1 MFYPF
6 FSKKLCKYTPS
17 KAKKMKE
24 LLKKLVAFD
33 MAMYEIHH
41 LEYDPVACIRDFW
54 NRYDMDSCRNYLVEL
69 LTIYFDR
76 ERGFNPT
83 ISTADVQ
90 NFSVA
95 LFRMV
100 MAYFLIHYKKINL
113 SEVEISFLRSNRFIA
128 CELESSKEIYDFFYQ
143 LSQNH

>member
-1 MFYPF
+1 
-6 FSKKLCKYTPS
+6 
-17 KAKKMKE
+17 MKE

-33 MAMYEIHH
+33 LAMYEIHH
-41 LEYDPVACIRDFW
+41 LEYDPVACIKDFW
-54 NRYDMDSCRNYLVEL
+54 NCYDMDSCRNHLVEL
-69 LTIYFDR
+69 LTIYFDK
-76 ERGFNPT
+76 ERGINRT

-113 SEVEISFLRSNRFIA
+113 TEVEISFLRSNRFIA
-128 CELESSKEIYDFFYQ
+128 CELESSKEVYDFFYQ

>member
-1 MFYPF
+1 
-6 FSKKLCKYTPS
+6 
-17 KAKKMKE
+17 MKE

-33 MAMYEIHH
+33 LAMYEIHH
-41 LEYDPVACIRDFW
+41 LEYDPVACIKEFW
-54 NRYDMDSCRNYLVEL
+54 NRYDMDSCRNHLVEL

-76 ERGFNPT
+76 ERGVNPT

-95 LFRMV
+95 LFRML
-100 MAYFLIHYKKINL
+100 MAYFLVHYKKINL
-113 SEVEISFLRSNRFIA
+113 TEVEISFLRSNRFIA
-128 CELESSKEIYDFFYQ
+128 CELESSKEVYDFFYQ

>member
-1 MFYPF
+1 
-6 FSKKLCKYTPS
+6 
-17 KAKKMKE
+17 MKE
-24 LLKKLVAFD
+24 LFKKLVAID

-41 LEYDPVACIRDFW
+41 LEYDPIVCIKDFW
-54 NRYDMDSCRNYLVEL
+54 SRYDMDSCRNHLVEL

-76 ERGFNPT
+76 ERIANPR
-83 ISTADVQ
+83 ISATDVQ

-100 MAYFLIHYKKINL
+100 MAYFLIHYKEINL
-113 SEVEISFLRSNRFIA
+113 NEIEISFLKSNRFIA